1 MKNYW
6 QLTKDLPNEINQE
19 IIGEFLLS
27 LKVSNRSQITI
38 ITYRK
43 FLELFF
49 GEMKEPYTSLESNT
63 ILEWFKKNGAHYS
76 EATLRLR
83 LSILSSFFKFCIR
96 EDYIESSPMKGR
108 WFPRLPQ
115 PLPKYLEKEEI
126 AKIRNMSEFTSLRN
140 QALVEFFLTSGCR
153 VKEVSDLNRENVDL
167 EDRTARVIGKGK
179 KIRYVHFT
187 EKCALLLERYFSLS
201 LNPQE
206 ALFVTTTGKRLAVR
220 SIQEIL
226 QKLGGE
232 AELKTNLHPHRL
244 RHTFATELLTKG
256 ADLSFIAEE
265 LGHSDI
271 STTQIYARLPRK
283 EIISLYRKFMG

>member
-115 PLPKYLEKEEI
+115 SLPKYLEKEEI

-153 VKEVSDLNRENVDL
+153 VKEVSDLNREDVDL

-187 EKCALLLERYFSLS
+187 EKCALLLERYFALS

-220 SIQEIL
+220 SIQGIL

-232 AELKTNLHPHRL
+232 AGLKTNLHPHRL

-256 ADLSFIAEE
+256 ADLSFIADE